1 MRSGFK
7 TFALFSVALSIIG
20 FVDLTP
26 VQFGRVFSAV
36 AEASEWSEGTLMV
49 VNRPAH
55 KEGPE
60 ESVGPAELRMD
71 NGSII
76 PLDPKAK
83 LRDAKG
89 DSIEL
94 DRFTSPSKIRFKL
107 EKGVVKEMVL
117 IEALPR

>member
-7 TFALFSVALSIIG
+7 TSALFSVAVSIIG
-20 FVDLTP
+20 IINLTP
-26 VQFGRVFSAV
+26 VQFGKGFLAI
-36 AEASEWSEGTLMV
+36 AEVSEWSEGTLMV

-55 KEGPE
+55 KEGQE

-71 NGSII
+71 NGSIF

-83 LRDAKG
+83 LKDAKG

-94 DRFTSPSKIRFKL
+94 DRFTSPSKIRFLL
-107 EKGVVKEMVL
+107 EKGIVKEMVL